1 MEAPKA
7 EAEEPAPAPVEVVA
21 QAPVEEPAVTP
32 AAPEMTEVSPE
43 LLENIL
49 FTTPTCPN
57 CKMAATLLD
66 KAGVPFTKL
75 YAEKNPELV
84 EKYGIKQAPTLV
96 IGAGTENFLKFRG
109 VSDIRGYL
117 GELTRKNA

>member
-1 MEAPKA
+1 MLTPVVET
-7 EAEEPAPAPVEVVA
+7 PAPAP
-21 QAPVEEPAVTP
+21 APAEEPVKA
-32 AAPEMTEVSPE
+32 AAPETVVAPE

-66 KAGVPFTKL
+66 KAGVPYTKL
-75 YAEKNPELV
+75 FAEKNPELV

-96 IGAGTENFLKFRG
+96 IGADTENFQKFRG

-117 GELTRKNA
+117 GELIRKNA

>member
-1 MEAPKA
+1 MPAKA
-7 EAEEPAPAPVEVVA
+7 
-21 QAPVEEPAVTP
+21 
-32 AAPEMTEVSPE
+32 AAPETVVAPE

-66 KAGVPFTKL
+66 KAGVPYTKL
-75 YAEKNPELV
+75 FAEKNPELV

-96 IGAGTENFLKFRG
+96 IGADTENFQKFRG

-117 GELTRKNA
+117 GELIRKNA